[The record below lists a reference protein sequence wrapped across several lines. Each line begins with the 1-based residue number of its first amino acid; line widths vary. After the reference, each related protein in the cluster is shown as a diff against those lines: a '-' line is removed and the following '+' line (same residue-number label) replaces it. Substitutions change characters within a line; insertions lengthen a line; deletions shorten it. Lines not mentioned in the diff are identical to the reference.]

1 MKNNEI
7 AARLYEIADFL
18 EMQEV
23 EYKPRAYRNA
33 ARSIEARSEDIEAIH
48 ERNELE
54 DIEGVGE
61 SIAEKIAEY
70 LDTGELEYYQHLKA
84 DLPVEVEAL
93 TRVEGL
99 GPKRVKQLHDAL
111 GVATLDE
118 LEEAA
123 EAGDIADVEDFGEQ
137 MEANILKEIDA
148 AKRGEDRMLLG
159 KIFATANDLETRL
172 YDADAFKQVD
182 VVGSFRRRRPTVGD
196 FDILALANDSEQA
209 METFCTLDDVTE
221 IVERGETR
229 SSVTLSEDLQADL
242 RIVEKE
248 SYGAALVYFTGS
260 KDHNIVLRDRAIDN
274 DWTLNE
280 YGLFDADD
288 NKLAGATEDEVYA
301 ELGLSWVPPELRE
314 ETGEIDTAE
323 ADTLPDLVQP
333 DDIRGDLHMHTSAS
347 DGKNA
352 IREMAEYAADN
363 GLEYVLITD
372 HGPALSV
379 ADGPTEAEFMDQK
392 DTIENA
398 NDATDVTVLHGI
410 EANIIDD
417 GLDISDEWAAEC
429 DFLVGALHDTP
440 NNPTEWVLEAFDTYP
455 IDIFAHP
462 LNRLL
467 TERDPVDVDLDAL
480 VEKAAA
486 EQIAFEI
493 NAQPERLD
501 LDWHSVKQY
510 RGEIPFVVS
519 TDAHS
524 TAELD
529 FLDLGVAQARRGW
542 CEPDHV
548 LNTKPLDD
556 LQAYFA

>member
-7 AARLYEIADFL
+7 ASRLYEIADFL
-18 EMQEV
+18 EMQDV

-48 ERNELE
+48 ERNEIE

-70 LDTGELEYYQHLKA
+70 LETGELEYYQHLKA

-99 GPKRVKQLHDAL
+99 GPKRIKQLHDAL

-123 EAGDIADVEDFGEQ
+123 EAGDIADIEDFGEQ
-137 MEANILKEIDA
+137 MEANILEEIDA
-148 AKRGEDRMLLG
+148 AKRGENRMLLG
-159 KIFATANDLETRL
+159 KIFATVNDLETRL
-172 YDADAFKQVD
+172 HDMEAFEQVD

-209 METFCTLDDVTE
+209 METFCTLDDVTD
-221 IVERGETR
+221 VAERGETR
-229 SSVTLSEDLQADL
+229 SSVTLSDNLQADL
-242 RIVEKE
+242 RIVEEE

-288 NKLAGATEDEVYA
+288 DTLAGATEDEVYT

-314 ETGEIDTAE
+314 ETGEIDAAE
-323 ADTLPDLVQP
+323 ADALPDLVQP

-352 IREMAEYAADN
+352 IREMAEQAAEH
-363 GLEYVLITD
+363 GLEYILITD

-379 ADGPTEAEFMDQK
+379 VNGPTEAEFMEQK
-392 DTIENA
+392 DAIEDA
-398 NDATDVTVLHGI
+398 NDATDVTVLHGL
-410 EANIIDD
+410 EANITND
-417 GLDISDEWAAEC
+417 GLDISDDWAAEC
-429 DFLVGALHDTP
+429 DLLVAALHDTP
-440 NNPTEWVLEAFDTYP
+440 
-455 IDIFAHP
+455 AHP
-462 LNRLL
+462 
-467 TERDPVDVDLDAL
+467 
-480 VEKAAA
+480 
-486 EQIAFEI
+486 F
-493 NAQPERLD
+493 
-501 LDWHSVKQY
+501 
-510 RGEIPFVVS
+510 
-519 TDAHS
+519 
-524 TAELD
+524 
-529 FLDLGVAQARRGW
+529 
-542 CEPDHV
+542 
-548 LNTKPLDD
+548 
-556 LQAYFA
+556 